1 MSYDAAIGK
10 SKSRSAA
17 YTLALFTNPMMQL
30 IDDAQGGIRYWPG
43 VIDAATAQN
52 WFTTLYEKAAWT
64 EQHRPMYERIV
75 AVPRLLASYRDHA
88 FPPEL
93 PLTEMLQ
100 RIQAKAPAPYNGV
113 GLNLYRDGND
123 SVAMH
128 SDKLHI
134 LQAPYPIALISLGEP
149 RRMLIRAKTGTRRT
163 LSVDL
168 EPGSLLCMSY
178 ASQLTHDHG
187 IPKTKR
193 PQGARISAV
202 FRVRP
207 EVG

>member
-1 MSYDAAIGK
+1 M
-10 SKSRSAA
+10 SAA
-17 YTLALFTNPMMQL
+17 AFSLDLFADAMTQL
-30 IDDAQGGIRYWPG
+30 VDDGQGGIRYWPG
-43 VIDAATAQN
+43 FVDAAKAQA
-52 WFTTLYEKAAWT
+52 WFDVLHANAAWAH
-64 EQHRPMYERIV
+64 QQRPMYERTV
-75 AVPRLLASYRDHA
+75 DVPRLLASYRIEN
-88 FPPEL
+88 FPAEL
-93 PLTEMLQ
+93 PLAEMLT

-149 RRMLIRAKTGTRRT
+149 RRMLIRAKAGERRT
-163 LSVDL
+163 LALDL
-168 EPGSLLCMSY
+168 EPGSLLCMSH

-207 EVG
+207 PK

>member
-1 MSYDAAIGK
+1 MSIH
-10 SKSRSAA
+10 A
-17 YTLALFTNPMMQL
+17 YTLGLFAEAMTQL
-30 IDDAQGGIRYWPG
+30 VDDAQGGIRYWPG
-43 VIDAATAQN
+43 FINAELAHQ
-52 WFTTLYEKAAWT
+52 WFEILRDHAAWS
-64 EQHRPMYERIV
+64 QQQRPMFDQIV
-75 AVPRLLASYRDHA
+75 DIPRLLASYRTEH

-93 PLTEMLQ
+93 PLAEMLR

-149 RRMLIRAKTGTRRT
+149 RRMLIRAKIGARRA
-163 LSVDL
+163 LAVDL
-168 EPGSLLCMSY
+168 EPGSLLCMSH
-178 ASQLTHDHG
+178 ASQITHDHG
-187 IPKTKR
+187 IPKTKK

-207 EVG
+207 TAP

>member
-1 MSYDAAIGK
+1 MQTVNIRQLKNNPSTALAAA
-10 SKSRSAA
+10 REDDMVVVMNRDHPQ
-17 YTLALFTNPMMQL
+17 ALL
-30 IDDAQGGIRYWPG
+30 IDLKQLG
-43 VIDAATAQN
+43 VPDLPAVRVALAVSLFRSGSVSAGFAA
-52 WFTTLYEKAAWT
+52 
-64 EQHRPMYERIV
+64 RV
-75 AVPRLLASYRDHA
+75 ADKPLA
-88 FPPEL
+88 
-93 PLTEMLQ
+93 EMLT

-149 RRMLIRAKTGTRRT
+149 RRMLIRAKAGESRT
-163 LSVDL
+163 LALDL
-168 EPGSLLCMSY
+168 EPGSLLCMSH

-207 EVG
+207 PK